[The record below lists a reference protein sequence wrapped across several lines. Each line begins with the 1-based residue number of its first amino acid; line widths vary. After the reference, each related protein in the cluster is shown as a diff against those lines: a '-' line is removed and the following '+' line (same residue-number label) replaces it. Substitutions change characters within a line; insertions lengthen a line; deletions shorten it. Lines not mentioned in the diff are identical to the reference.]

1 MHELEA
7 RNLKMKFG
15 GVTAIADLTLS
26 VEEGEIRGLIGPNGA
41 GKTTFFNACS
51 GRYPVTSGE
60 ILYRDQKI
68 SGLRPDQ
75 IAAAGLVRTFQ
86 HVTLF
91 KQFSVLK
98 NVVTGNYLHARHS
111 YLGSLFQTRKTR
123 EAEAGSMA
131 RAREILE
138 FVGLSHLADQ
148 QASALAHGHQKMLG
162 IAIALAAEPRMLL
175 LDEPCAGMNSDES
188 REMIHLVRRIRDNG
202 ITIML
207 IEHDMKVV
215 MGLCDR
221 ITVLNFGN
229 EIADGTPEEVR
240 ANPEVRE
247 AYLGSQANVA

>member
-7 RNLKMKFG
+7 RNLQMKFG
-15 GVTAIADLTLS
+15 GVTAIAGLTLT

-60 ILYRDQKI
+60 IRYRGQKI
-68 SGLRPDQ
+68 SGLKPHQ
-75 IAAAGLVRTFQ
+75 IAAEGLVRTFQ

-91 KQFSVLK
+91 KNFSVLK
-98 NVVTGNYLHARHS
+98 NVVAGNYLHSHHS
-111 YLGSLFQTRKTR
+111 YWGSLLRSRKTR
-123 EAEAGSMA
+123 EAEAGSIE
-131 RAREILE
+131 RAREILD
-138 FVGLSHLADQ
+138 FVGLSSLMMQ
-148 QASALAHGHQKMLG
+148 QASTLAHGHQKMLG

-188 REMIHLVRRIRDNG
+188 REMIHLVRRIRDTG
-202 ITIML
+202 ITVML

-247 AYLGSQANVA
+247 AYLGSQAHVA

>member
-1 MHELEA
+1 MYELEA

-15 GVTAIADLTLS
+15 GVTAIAGLDLV

-51 GRYPVTSGE
+51 GRYPVTAGE
-60 ILYRDQKI
+60 IRYRGQSI
-68 SGLRPDQ
+68 GGLKPHQ
-75 IAAAGLVRTFQ
+75 IAAQGLVRTFQ

-91 KQFSVLK
+91 KTFSVLK
-98 NVVTGNYLHARHS
+98 NVMAGNYLHARHS
-111 YLGSLFQTRKTR
+111 YWGSLLRTRRTR
-123 EAEAGSMA
+123 EAEAGSER
-131 RAREILE
+131 RAREILD
-138 FVGLSHLADQ
+138 FIGLGHIAHQ
-148 QASALAHGHQKMLG
+148 QASTLAHGHQKMLG

-175 LDEPCAGMNSDES
+175 LDEPCAGMNNDET
-188 REMIHLVRRIRDNG
+188 REMITLVRRIRDTG

-229 EIADGTPEEVR
+229 NIADGTPDEVR
-240 ANPEVRE
+240 ANPQVRE
-247 AYLGSQANVA
+247 AYLGSQAHVA

>member
-1 MHELEA
+1 MYELEA

-15 GVTAIADLTLS
+15 GVTAIAGLDLV

-51 GRYPVTSGE
+51 GRYPVTAGE
-60 ILYRDQKI
+60 IRYRGQPI
-68 SGLRPDQ
+68 GGLKPHQ
-75 IAAAGLVRTFQ
+75 IAAQGLVRTFQ

-91 KQFSVLK
+91 KTFSVLK
-98 NVVTGNYLHARHS
+98 NVMAGNYLHARHS
-111 YLGSLFQTRKTR
+111 YWGSLLRTRRTR
-123 EAEAGSMA
+123 EAEAGSER
-131 RAREILE
+131 RAREILD
-138 FVGLSHLADQ
+138 FIGLGHIAHQ
-148 QASALAHGHQKMLG
+148 QASTLAHGHQKMLG

-175 LDEPCAGMNSDES
+175 LDEPCAGMNNDET
-188 REMIHLVRRIRDNG
+188 REMITLVRRIRDTG

-229 EIADGTPEEVR
+229 NIADGTPDEVR
-240 ANPEVRE
+240 ANPQVRE
-247 AYLGSQANVA
+247 AYLGSQAHVA

>member
-15 GVTAIADLTLS
+15 GVTAIADLSLT

-51 GRYPVTSGE
+51 GRYPITAGA
-60 ILYRDQKI
+60 IHYRGQAI
-68 SGLRPDQ
+68 GGLKPHQ
-75 IAAAGLVRTFQ
+75 IAAQGLVRTFQ

-91 KQFSVLK
+91 NKFSVLK
-98 NVVTGNYLHARHS
+98 NVMAGNYLHARHS
-111 YLGSLFQTRKTR
+111 YWGSLLRTPKTR
-123 EAEAGSMA
+123 QAEADSER
-131 RAREILE
+131 RAREILD
-138 FVGLSHLADQ
+138 FIGLSRIADQ
-148 QASALAHGHQKMLG
+148 PAAALPHGHQKMLG

-175 LDEPCAGMNSDES
+175 LDEPCAGMNNEES
-188 REMIHLVRRIRDNG
+188 REMITLVRRIRDTG
-202 ITIML
+202 ITVML

-229 EIADGTPEEVR
+229 NIADGTPEEVR
-240 ANPEVRE
+240 ADPEVRE
-247 AYLGSQANVA
+247 AYLGSQAHVA

>member
-1 MHELEA
+1 MHEL
-7 RNLKMKFG
+7 RVSKLQMKFG
-15 GVTAIADLTLS
+15 GVTAIAGLDLT

-51 GRYPVTSGE
+51 GRYPITSGE
-60 ILYRDQKI
+60 ILYRGHRI
-68 SGLRPDQ
+68 NGLKPHE
-75 IAAAGLVRTFQ
+75 IAAQGLVRTFQ

-91 KQFSVLK
+91 RKFSVLK
-98 NVVTGNYLHARHS
+98 NVMAGNYLHAQHS
-111 YLGSLFQTRKTR
+111 YLGSLFRTRRTR
-123 EAEAGSMA
+123 EAEGGSER
-131 RAREILE
+131 RAREILD
-138 FVGLSHLADQ
+138 FVGLGHIADQ
-148 QASALAHGHQKMLG
+148 EASALPHGHQKMLG
-162 IAIALAAEPRMLL
+162 IAIALAAEPRMLM

-188 REMIHLVRRIRDNG
+188 REMIGLVRLIRETG

-247 AYLGSQANVA
+247 AYLGSQAHVA

>member
-7 RNLKMKFG
+7 INLQMKFG
-15 GVTAIADLTLS
+15 GVAAIERLNLA
-26 VEEGEIRGLIGPNGA
+26 VREGEIRGLIGPNGA

-51 GRYPVTSGE
+51 GRYPVTAGE
-60 ILYRDQKI
+60 IRYRGQKI
-68 SGLRPDQ
+68 SGMKPHT
-75 IAAAGLVRTFQ
+75 IAAQGLVRTFQ

-91 KQFSVLK
+91 KRFTVLK
-98 NVVTGNYLHARHS
+98 NVMAGNYLHAQHS
-111 YLGSLFQTRKTR
+111 YWGSLLRTRRTR
-123 EAEAGSMA
+123 EAEAGSER
-131 RAREILE
+131 RAREILD
-138 FVGLSHLADQ
+138 FVGLGRIAGQ
-148 QASALAHGHQKMLG
+148 EAAVLAHGHQKMLG

-175 LDEPCAGMNSDES
+175 LDEPCAGMNTDES
-188 REMIHLVRRIRDNG
+188 REMVGLVRRIRDTG

-240 ANPEVRE
+240 ADPGVRE
-247 AYLGSQANVA
+247 AYLGSQAHVA

>member
-1 MHELEA
+1 MHELEVQ
-7 RNLKMKFG
+7 NLQMKFG
-15 GVTAIADLTLS
+15 GVTAIAELNLT

-60 ILYRDQKI
+60 ILYRGHKI
-68 SGLRPDQ
+68 SGLKPHE
-75 IAAAGLVRTFQ
+75 IAAQGLVRTFQ

-91 KQFSVLK
+91 KRFSVLK
-98 NVVTGNYLHARHS
+98 NVMVGNYLHAQHS
-111 YLGSLFQTRKTR
+111 YWGSLLRTGKTR
-123 EAEAGSMA
+123 AAEAGSER
-131 RAREILE
+131 RAREILD
-138 FVGLSHLADQ
+138 FIGLAHIVDREA
-148 QASALAHGHQKMLG
+148 ATLAHGHQKMLG

-188 REMIHLVRRIRDNG
+188 REMITLVRRIRDTG
-202 ITIML
+202 ITVML

-229 EIADGTPEEVR
+229 NIADGRPDEVR

-247 AYLGSQANVA
+247 AYLGSHANVA

>member
-7 RNLKMKFG
+7 INLQMKFG
-15 GVTAIADLTLS
+15 GVTAIAGLSLT

-51 GRYPVTSGE
+51 GRYPVTAGE
-60 ILYRDQKI
+60 LRYRGHQI
-68 SGLRPDQ
+68 NGLKPHE
-75 IAAAGLVRTFQ
+75 IAAQGLVRTFQ

-91 KQFSVLK
+91 KGFSVLK
-98 NVVTGNYLHARHS
+98 NVMAGNYLHAQHS
-111 YLGSLFQTRKTR
+111 YLGSLFRTRKTR
-123 EAEAGSMA
+123 EAEQGSE
-131 RAREILE
+131 RRSRELLD
-138 FVGLSHLADQ
+138 FVGLGGILHQEA
-148 QASALAHGHQKMLG
+148 ATLAHGHQKMLG

-188 REMIHLVRRIRDNG
+188 REMIGLVRRIRDTG
-202 ITIML
+202 VTVML

-247 AYLGSQANVA
+247 AYLGSQSHVA

>member
-7 RNLKMKFG
+7 RNLQMKFG
-15 GVTAIADLTLS
+15 GVVAIAGLSLTVS
-26 VEEGEIRGLIGPNGA
+26 RGEIRGLIGPNGA

-51 GRYPVTSGE
+51 GRYPITSGE
-60 ILYRDQKI
+60 ILFRGERI
-68 SGLRPDQ
+68 SGLKPHQ
-75 IAAAGLVRTFQ
+75 IAGRGLVRTFQ

-91 KQFSVLK
+91 KKFSVLK
-98 NVVTGNYLHARHS
+98 NVVAGNYLHAHHS
-111 YLGSLFQTRKTR
+111 YLGSVFRTRASR
-123 EAEAGSMA
+123 AAEAASEA
-131 RAREILE
+131 RAREILD
-138 FVGLSHLADQ
+138 FVGLGHIADQ
-148 QASALAHGHQKMLG
+148 HAATLAHGHQKMLG
-162 IAIALAAEPRMLL
+162 IAIAMAAEPKLLL

-188 REMIHLVRRIRDNG
+188 REMIHLVRRIRDTG

-240 ANPEVRE
+240 ADPDVRE
-247 AYLGSQANVA
+247 AYLGSQAHVA

>member
-1 MHELEA
+1 MHEL
-7 RNLKMKFG
+7 RVSKLQMKFG
-15 GVTAIADLTLS
+15 GVTAIAGLDLT

-51 GRYPVTSGE
+51 GRYPITSGE
-60 ILYRDQKI
+60 ILYRGHRI
-68 SGLRPDQ
+68 NGLKPHE
-75 IAAAGLVRTFQ
+75 IAAQGLVRTFQ

-91 KQFSVLK
+91 RKFSVLK
-98 NVVTGNYLHARHS
+98 NVMAGNYLHAQHS
-111 YLGSLFQTRKTR
+111 YLGSLFRTRRTR
-123 EAEAGSMA
+123 EAEAGSER
-131 RAREILE
+131 RAREILD
-138 FVGLSHLADQ
+138 FVGLGHIADQ
-148 QASALAHGHQKMLG
+148 EASALPHGHQKMLG
-162 IAIALAAEPRMLL
+162 IAIALAAEPRMLM

-188 REMIHLVRRIRDNG
+188 REMIGLVRLIRETG

-247 AYLGSQANVA
+247 AYLGSQAHVA

>member
-7 RNLKMKFG
+7 RGLQMKFG
-15 GVTAIADLTLS
+15 GVTAIAGLDLT

-51 GRYPVTSGE
+51 GRYPVTAGE
-60 ILYRDQKI
+60 IRYRGQKI
-68 SGLRPDQ
+68 SGMKPHQ
-75 IAAAGLVRTFQ
+75 IAAEGLVRTFQ

-98 NVVTGNYLHARHS
+98 NVVAGNYLHARHS
-111 YLGSLFQTRKTR
+111 YWGSLLRTRKTR
-123 EAEAGSMA
+123 EAEAGSVA
-131 RAREILE
+131 RAREILD
-138 FVGLSHLADQ
+138 FVGLGALMDQ
-148 QASALAHGHQKMLG
+148 QASTLAHGHQKMLG
-162 IAIALAAEPRMLL
+162 IAIALAAEPKMLL

-188 REMIHLVRRIRDNG
+188 REMIHLVRRIRETG

-229 EIADGTPEEVR
+229 EIADGTPEAVR
-240 ANPEVRE
+240 ANQQVRE
-247 AYLGSQANVA
+247 AYLGSQAHVA

>member
-1 MHELEA
+1 MQELTVK
-7 RNLKMKFG
+7 NLQMKFG
-15 GVTAIADLTLS
+15 GVTAIAGLDLT
-26 VEEGEIRGLIGPNGA
+26 VEKGEIRGLIGPNGA

-51 GRYPVTSGE
+51 GRYPISAGE
-60 ILYRDQKI
+60 IHYRGEKI
-68 SGLRPDQ
+68 SGLKPHQ
-75 IAAAGLVRTFQ
+75 IAKKGLVRTFQ

-91 KQFSVLK
+91 RSFSLLK
-98 NVVTGNYLHARHS
+98 NVMAGNYLHAQHS
-111 YLGSLFQTRKTR
+111 YLGSLFRSGATRA
-123 EAEAGSMA
+123 AEARSEA

-138 FVGLSHLADQ
+138 FVGLGALMGQEA
-148 QASALAHGHQKMLG
+148 ATLAHGHQKMLG
-162 IAIALAAEPRMLL
+162 IAVALAAEPKMLL

-188 REMIHLVRRIRDNG
+188 REMIHLVRRIRETG

-221 ITVLNFGN
+221 ITVLNFGT

-240 ANPEVRE
+240 ASAQVRE

>member
-7 RNLKMKFG
+7 TNLQMKFG
-15 GVTAIADLTLS
+15 GVTAIAGLSLT

-51 GRYPVTSGE
+51 GRYPVTAGE
-60 ILYRDQKI
+60 LRYRGHKI
-68 SGLRPDQ
+68 NGLPPHE
-75 IAAAGLVRTFQ
+75 IAAQGLVRTFQ

-91 KQFSVLK
+91 KRFTVLK
-98 NVVTGNYLHARHS
+98 NVMAGNYLHAQHS
-111 YLGSLFQTRKTR
+111 YLGSLFRTRKTR
-123 EAEAGSMA
+123 EAEADSE
-131 RAREILE
+131 RRSRELLD
-138 FVGLSHLADQ
+138 FVGLGHILHQ
-148 QASALAHGHQKMLG
+148 EASTLAHGHQKMLG

-188 REMIHLVRRIRDNG
+188 REMIGLVRRIRDTG
-202 ITIML
+202 ITVML

-247 AYLGSQANVA
+247 AYLGSQSHVA

>member
-1 MHELEA
+1 MYELEA
-7 RNLKMKFG
+7 KNLQMKFG
-15 GVTAIADLTLS
+15 GVTAIAGLDLT

-51 GRYPVTSGE
+51 GRYPITAGE
-60 ILYRDQKI
+60 IRYRGHTI
-68 SGLRPDQ
+68 SGLKPHQ
-75 IAAAGLVRTFQ
+75 IAAQGLVRTFQ

-91 KQFSVLK
+91 KTFSVLK
-98 NVVTGNYLHARHS
+98 NVMAGNHLHAQHS
-111 YLGSLFQTRKTR
+111 YWGSLFRTRKTR
-123 EAEAGSMA
+123 EAEAGSER
-131 RAREILE
+131 RAREILD
-138 FVGLSHLADQ
+138 FIGLGHIVHQ
-148 QASALAHGHQKMLG
+148 QASTLAHGHQKMLG

-175 LDEPCAGMNSDES
+175 LDEPCAGMNNDES
-188 REMIHLVRRIRDNG
+188 REMIALVRRIRDTG

-229 EIADGTPEEVR
+229 NIADGTPEEVR

-247 AYLGSQANVA
+247 AYLGSQAHVA

>member
-1 MHELEA
+1 MHEL
-7 RNLKMKFG
+7 RVSKLQMKFG
-15 GVTAIADLTLS
+15 GVTAIAGLDLT

-51 GRYPVTSGE
+51 GRYPITSGE
-60 ILYRDQKI
+60 ILYRGHRI
-68 SGLRPDQ
+68 NGLKPHE
-75 IAAAGLVRTFQ
+75 IAAQGLVRTFQ

-91 KQFSVLK
+91 RKFSVLK
-98 NVVTGNYLHARHS
+98 NVMAGNYLHAQHS
-111 YLGSLFQTRKTR
+111 YLGSLFRTRRTR
-123 EAEAGSMA
+123 EAEAGSER
-131 RAREILE
+131 RAREILD
-138 FVGLSHLADQ
+138 FVGLGHIADQ
-148 QASALAHGHQKMLG
+148 EASALPHGHQKMLG
-162 IAIALAAEPRMLL
+162 IAIALAAEPRMLM

-188 REMIHLVRRIRDNG
+188 REMIGLVRLIRETG

-240 ANPEVRE
+240 ANSEVRE
-247 AYLGSQANVA
+247 AYLGSQAHVA

>member
-1 MHELEA
+1 MYELEVQD
-7 RNLKMKFG
+7 LQMKFG
-15 GVTAIADLTLS
+15 GVTAIAGLNLV

-41 GKTTFFNACS
+41 GKTSFFNACS

-60 ILYRDQKI
+60 IRYRGQKI
-68 SGLRPDQ
+68 SGQKPHE
-75 IAAAGLVRTFQ
+75 IAAQGLVRTFQ

-91 KQFSVLK
+91 KKFSVLK
-98 NVVTGNYLHARHS
+98 NVMVGNYLHAQHS
-111 YLGSLFQTRKTR
+111 YWGSLFRTRKTR
-123 EAEAGSMA
+123 DAEAGSER
-131 RAREILE
+131 RAREILD
-138 FVGLSHLADQ
+138 FIGLGHIADRE
-148 QASALAHGHQKMLG
+148 AATLAHGHQKMLG

-188 REMIHLVRRIRDNG
+188 REMITLVRRIRDTG
-202 ITIML
+202 ITVML

-229 EIADGTPEEVR
+229 NIADGRPEEVR

-247 AYLGSQANVA
+247 AYLGSHANVA

>member
-7 RNLKMKFG
+7 RNLQMKFG
-15 GVTAIADLTLS
+15 GVTAIANLNLT

-51 GRYPVTSGE
+51 GRYPITDGE
-60 ILYRDQKI
+60 ILYRGEKI
-68 SGLRPDQ
+68 SGLKPHE
-75 IAAAGLVRTFQ
+75 IATRGLVRTFQ

-91 KQFSVLK
+91 RRFSVLR
-98 NVVTGNYLHARHS
+98 NVMTGNYLHSRHS
-111 YLGSLFQTRKTR
+111 YWGSLLRTRSTR
-123 EAEAGSMA
+123 EAEAASER
-131 RAREILE
+131 RAREILD
-138 FVGLSHLADQ
+138 FVGLRSIVDQ
-148 QASALAHGHQKMLG
+148 EASTLAHGHQKMLG
-162 IAIALAAEPRMLL
+162 IAVALAAEPRMLL

-188 REMIHLVRRIRDNG
+188 REMIGLVRRIRETG
-202 ITIML
+202 ITVML

-229 EIADGTPEEVR
+229 EVADGTPEQVR

-247 AYLGSQANVA
+247 AYLGSQTYAA

>member
-7 RNLKMKFG
+7 INLQMKFG
-15 GVTAIADLTLS
+15 GVAAIERLNLT
-26 VEEGEIRGLIGPNGA
+26 VKEGEIRGLIGPNGA

-51 GRYPVTSGE
+51 GRYPVTAGE
-60 ILYRDQKI
+60 IRYRGQKI
-68 SGLRPDQ
+68 SGMKPHA
-75 IAAAGLVRTFQ
+75 IAAQGLVRTFQ

-91 KQFSVLK
+91 KRFTVLK
-98 NVVTGNYLHARHS
+98 NVMAGNYLHAQHS
-111 YLGSLFQTRKTR
+111 YWGSLLRTRRTR
-123 EAEAGSMA
+123 DAEAGSER
-131 RAREILE
+131 RAREILD
-138 FVGLSHLADQ
+138 FVGLGHIAGQ
-148 QASALAHGHQKMLG
+148 EAAVLAHGHQKMLG

-175 LDEPCAGMNSDES
+175 LDEPCAGMNTDES
-188 REMIHLVRRIRDNG
+188 REMVGLVRRIRDTG

-240 ANPEVRE
+240 ADPGVRE
-247 AYLGSQANVA
+247 AYLGSQAHVA

>member
-1 MHELEA
+1 MYELEVQD
-7 RNLKMKFG
+7 LQMKFG
-15 GVTAIADLTLS
+15 GVTAIAGLNLT

-60 ILYRDQKI
+60 IRYRGQKI
-68 SGLRPDQ
+68 SGQKPHE
-75 IAAAGLVRTFQ
+75 IAAQGLVRTFQ

-91 KQFSVLK
+91 KKFSVLK
-98 NVVTGNYLHARHS
+98 NVMVGKHLHAQHS
-111 YLGSLFQTRKTR
+111 YWGSLLRTRRTR
-123 EAEAGSMA
+123 EAEAGSER
-131 RAREILE
+131 RAREILD
-138 FVGLSHLADQ
+138 FIGLGHIVDREA
-148 QASALAHGHQKMLG
+148 ATLAHGHQKMLG

-188 REMIHLVRRIRDNG
+188 REMITLVRRIRDTG
-202 ITIML
+202 ITVML

-229 EIADGTPEEVR
+229 NIADGTPEEVR
-240 ANPEVRE
+240 GNPEVRE
-247 AYLGSQANVA
+247 AYLGSHANVA

>member
-7 RNLKMKFG
+7 RNLQMKFG
-15 GVTAIADLTLS
+15 GVTAIADLNLT

-51 GRYPVTSGE
+51 GRYPITAGD
-60 ILYRDQKI
+60 ILYRGEKI
-68 SGLRPDQ
+68 SGLKPHQ
-75 IAAAGLVRTFQ
+75 IAARGLVRTFQ

-91 KQFSVLK
+91 RKFSVLR
-98 NVVTGNYLHARHS
+98 NVMAGNYLHSRHS
-111 YLGSLFQTRKTR
+111 YWGSLLRTRRTR
-123 EAEAGSMA
+123 EAEAGSER
-131 RAREILE
+131 RAREILD
-138 FVGLSHLADQ
+138 FVGLRSIVDQ
-148 QASALAHGHQKMLG
+148 QASTLAHGHQKMLG

-188 REMIHLVRRIRDNG
+188 REMIGLVRRIRETG
-202 ITIML
+202 ITVML

-229 EIADGTPEEVR
+229 EVADGTPEQVR

-247 AYLGSQANVA
+247 AYLGSQTYAA